1 MDFNLLNL
9 SFVYQQRKIRLM
21 KKYILIPF
29 LALAFTHVFA
39 TTRTVSNN
47 PDRPGQFTQVDPAIA
62 ASADGDTIF
71 VHGSQ
76 FTYNDFSVT
85 KRLVIIGAGYNSNNQ
100 FNLPTRVN
108 IIFLNR
114 DTGLQNSNGTVI
126 TGFLIISQLRNNGNP
141 GVENITIFRNQINN
155 YLYISNPSLGG
166 VYGNNWVIYN
176 NIIWSI
182 LGGSGGALSSSSS
195 NVTIQNNM
203 ITGGIS
209 GFSMSSV
216 VIDHNVFP
224 GADALDNLYYATV
237 TNNIFTRTTG
247 NIIASNVNY
256 NTFNNNLSNLTT
268 IGPNAPTNS
277 FAGGSN
283 TEAGNFIA
291 VDPQFENVTDLN
303 TFNYTFNY
311 RLKTTSAV
319 RNAGTDGT
327 DLGIYGGARSFPSGG
342 APGSGFDTSAL
353 PPVPQVT
360 EVNILN
366 STLQPGTPLN
376 VNVKAKVN
384 N

>member
-1 MDFNLLNL
+1 
-9 SFVYQQRKIRLM
+9 M
-21 KKYILIPF
+21 KKYILFPF
-29 LALAFTHVFA
+29 LALALTQALA

-100 FNLPTRVN
+100 FNLPTKVN
-108 IIFLNR
+108 TIYLNR
-114 DTGLQNSNGTVI
+114 DTGLQNSSGSVI
-126 TGFLIISQLRNNGNP
+126 TGFMIISQLRNNGNP
-141 GVENITIFRNQINN
+141 GVENITIFRNQTGTLFT
-155 YLYISNPSLGG
+155 YNPSAGG

-176 NIIWSI
+176 NITWSI
-182 LGGSGGALSSSSS
+182 SGGSSGVTSSSSS
-195 NVTIQNNM
+195 NITIQNNIIM
-203 ITGGIS
+203 GDIS

-224 GADALDNLYYATV
+224 GLDALSNLFYATV

-247 NIIASNVNY
+247 NILASNVNF

-303 TFNYTFNY
+303 AFNYTFNY